1 MNRKTL
7 ANLLIVLGVLAWV
20 PFLYLVATGREPSIF
35 PYLTVHL
42 IGVIGGSQLRRKS
55 SPSEK
60 KRYRR
65 QVAGRILI
73 LLGVFAWAPY
83 LYQKNI
89 LAQSVEMAPFLTVHL
104 FGVLGGIALLL
115 SVLLS
120 QYWQRNHQPA
130 DQVADVPILPAE
142 DVR

>member
-1 MNRKTL
+1 MDRKTL
-7 ANLLIVLGVLAWV
+7 ANLLTVLGALAWV

-55 SPSEK
+55 SPSGK

-73 LLGVFAWAPY
+73 ILGVFAWAPY
-83 LYQKNI
+83 LYQKEI
-89 LAQSVEMAPFLTVHL
+89 LSQSVEIAPYLTAHL
-104 FGVLGGIALLL
+104 FGVLGGTALLL

-120 QYWQRNHQPA
+120 QYWERNHAPTG
-130 DQVADVPILPAE
+130 QVADELDPTH
-142 DVR
+142 

>member
-1 MNRKTL
+1 MDRKTL
-7 ANLLIVLGVLAWV
+7 ANILIIMGVLAWV
-20 PFLYLVATGREPSIF
+20 PFLYLVATGQEPSIF

-55 SPSEK
+55 SPSTK
-60 KRYRR
+60 KRNRR
-65 QVAGRILI
+65 QVTGRILI

-83 LYQKNI
+83 LYQKEI
-89 LAQSVEMAPFLTVHL
+89 LSQSVEMAPYLTAHL

-120 QYWQRNHQPA
+120 QNWERNHAPT
-130 DQVADVPILPAE
+130 DQVADELDPAH
-142 DVR
+142 